1 MESFQSA
8 QAIQNQWGKVIV
20 KVVVL
25 LMKSWFQFTHL
36 DHGYFHIESREK
48 KKQSRFKIDRS
59 TSSLDSKN
67 PPPAA
72 SVFFF

>member
-25 LMKSWFQFTHL
+25 LMKSWIQFTHL

-48 KKQSRFKIDRS
+48 KKQSRFKLDRS

-72 SVFFF
+72 SVVFF